1 MIRGPGAED
10 ARTHHDDIVCYRHV
24 GIITDVTTFKA
35 LLATND
41 NGKFAAAIQ
50 QIPVGVLP
58 PGEVLVRVKYS
69 SLNYKD
75 GLAVTGKPGVIRQFP
90 MVPGVDFAGVVEES
104 TSANFNPGDE
114 VVVTGCGTSVVFWGG
129 YAELARLDQDFI
141 VKIPKGMSMIQAMG
155 IGTAGFTAMQSV
167 MELERHGAKPGGR
180 EVVVTGAAGGV
191 GSVAIAILAGLGYKV
206 VASSGRPEQHYYLQ
220 GLGATAIIG
229 REVLSTPSKRP
240 LEAERWAAAIDNVG
254 GDTLA
259 GLLRTMALG
268 ASVAACGVA
277 GGPNVATSVFPFI
290 LRGVNL
296 LGIDSSR
303 VPNPRRREIW
313 ARIMRDLPMAKLDS
327 MIQVEPLSK
336 IFELGEKILAGQVRG
351 RTVIDVKG

>member
-1 MIRGPGAED
+1 M
-10 ARTHHDDIVCYRHV
+10 
-24 GIITDVTTFKA
+24 TTFKA
-35 LLATND
+35 LLATNE

-50 QIPVGVLP
+50 QIPLGVLP

-75 GLAVTGKPGVIRQFP
+75 GLAVTGKPGVIRSFP

-114 VVVTGCGTSVVFWGG
+114 VVVTGCGTSEVFWGG

-141 VKIPKGMSMIQAMG
+141 VAIPRGMSMKQAMG

-167 MELERHGAKPGGR
+167 MELERHGLKPGGR

-191 GSVAIAILAGLGYKV
+191 GSVAIAILAGLGYKA
-206 VASSGRPEQHYYLQ
+206 VASSGRPEQHDYLRS
-220 GLGATAIIG
+220 LGATSIIE
-229 REVLSTPSKRP
+229 RSVLATPSRKP
-240 LEAERWAAAIDNVG
+240 LEAERWAGAIDNVG

-268 ASVAACGVA
+268 GSIAACGVA
-277 GGPNVATSVFPFI
+277 GGPNVSTTVFPFI
-290 LRGVNL
+290 LRGVNV

-303 VPNPRRREIW
+303 VPNAQRIEIW
-313 ARIMRDLPMAKLDS
+313 ARIMRDLPMNLLDTV
-327 MIQVEPLSK
+327 IQVEPLSK
-336 IFELGEKILAGQVRG
+336 IFELGEQILAGQIRG
-351 RTVIDVKG
+351 RTVIDIEG